1 MQKRANLRLNHT
13 AIHQFSSIMK
23 VVIPRNASKDE
34 INQTVSQLKQ
44 NAPEDSRKKSLSDF
58 AGTLKGVYGD
68 GLDYQKKM
76 RNEWDGLPG

>member
-34 INQTVSQLKQ
+34 IKQTVSQLKQ